1 MSYFPMF
8 IELAGQ
14 DCLVVG
20 AGKVAERK
28 VRILLEYG
36 PNVRVV
42 APEATERLR
51 QFAAQGRIK
60 LFLRPYSKGDLE
72 GAQLVIAACS
82 DPDVNRE
89 ISRICRERKIPV
101 NVVDVKE
108 ECSFL
113 FPALVKDGNVT
124 VGISTG
130 GESPAMAGLLK
141 ERVRQAI
148 PQNCGQAAAWVGLQR
163 EALKK
168 RIAHSRLREA
178 VCRELANIAFER
190 GEEGFKGFAPEK
202 VDEIIKRKMEIQDE

>member
-8 IELAGQ
+8 IELENQ

-51 QFAAQGRIK
+51 QLAAQGRIK

-89 ISRICRERKIPV
+89 ISRICR
-101 NVVDVKE
+101 
-108 ECSFL
+108 
-113 FPALVKDGNVT
+113 
-124 VGISTG
+124 
-130 GESPAMAGLLK
+130 
-141 ERVRQAI
+141 
-148 PQNCGQAAAWVGLQR
+148 
-163 EALKK
+163 
-168 RIAHSRLREA
+168 
-178 VCRELANIAFER
+178 
-190 GEEGFKGFAPEK
+190 
-202 VDEIIKRKMEIQDE
+202 